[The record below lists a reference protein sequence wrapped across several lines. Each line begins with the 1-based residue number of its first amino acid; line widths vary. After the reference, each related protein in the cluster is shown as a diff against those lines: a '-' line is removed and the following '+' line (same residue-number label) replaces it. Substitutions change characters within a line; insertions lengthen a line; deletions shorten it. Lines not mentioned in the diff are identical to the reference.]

1 METFETYRGPGVAMH
16 GEIEYVI
23 PDFPGLYKLPVVTVP
38 YLPTDLRNRRNRARR
53 ERETLRL

>member
-1 METFETYRGPGVAMH
+1 MH